1 MILYQML
8 NFSENDVV
16 SDTTLYQLVKILTLF
31 FTKSLLQ
38 AQHKL
43 LILFF
48 SYASTCS

>member
-31 FTKSLLQ
+31 LPNLCYK
-38 AQHKL
+38 H
-43 LILFF
+43 
-48 SYASTCS
+48 STNY